1 MATFAFDTPCLGR
14 VRRPNAHHR
23 LFCLPFPGAAASAF
37 LPWADV
43 LPLDVELWAVQLP
56 GREDRFVEPPQTCFE
71 TLVDELADAIAPH
84 TADTPFALFGHS
96 GGALLAFE
104 LARAL
109 RERGQPAP
117 TRLFLS
123 AEPPPDVPRSATKLH
138 TLDDAELVQRLR
150 TRGGTPPEIAE
161 NEELMEL
168 LLPVLR
174 ADFTWYET
182 YEYRPGPQLES
193 PVTAFVG
200 HDDPI
205 VGAEAVSGWRSHT
218 TGSFEARGVTGGHF
232 FVQDAMEEIVSH
244 VVRALR
250 PPS

>member
-1 MATFAFDTPCLGR
+1 
-14 VRRPNAHHR
+14 
-23 LFCLPFPGAAASAF
+23 
-37 LPWADV
+37 
-43 LPLDVELWAVQLP
+43 
-56 GREDRFVEPPQTCFE
+56 
-71 TLVDELADAIAPH
+71 
-84 TADTPFALFGHS
+84 LFGHS

-138 TLDDAELVQRLR
+138 TLDDAKLVQQLR
-150 TRGGTPPEIAE
+150 ARGGTPPEIAE

-168 LLPVLR
+168 LLPVVR

-182 YEYRPGPQLES
+182 YEYQPGPQLAS

-218 TGSFEARGVTGGHF
+218 TGSFETRGVTGGHF